1 MPESEALSWV
11 PGPTTAHHAT
21 RAMLSALLLLDGFI
35 YKAQLSLAQGP
46 PWGLEDPKEKKES
59 WEHV

>member
-1 MPESEALSWV
+1 
-11 PGPTTAHHAT
+11 
-21 RAMLSALLLLDGFI
+21 MLSALLLLDGFI